1 VNCAPFLI
9 LYIVVA
15 LLSSAC
21 LPISWPS
28 AVMEFL
34 KGHKEAASLLS
45 PGVISPV
52 LALFALIVFAH
63 VRGKRIGNA
72 KLVWFPIAAIGLI
85 ILQPLMDP
93 LNRILLFGPGK
104 QQYTVFIHRYAS
116 RIIFE
121 ILFFGPI
128 IVHTICCMVGAKPE
142 RSSSANTA
150 TRNAVY
156 EGFALTRAAFLTLF
170 LIVIALMSFVS
181 LGN

>member
-72 KLVWFPIAAIGLI
+72 KLVWFPIAAIGLDI
-85 ILQPLMDP
+85 IHVL
-93 LNRILLFGPGK
+93 IGLLINSLISIFRGA
-104 QQYTVFIHRYAS
+104 QFVEFIRLYVV
-116 RIIFE
+116 
-121 ILFFGPI
+121 PI
-128 IVHTICCMVGAKPE
+128 IRGPLFSGPMIMYVICCVVGGE
-142 RSSSANTA
+142 RDLVRA
-150 TRNAVY
+150 TSKVTTSR
-156 EGFALTRAAFLTLF
+156 ER
-170 LIVIALMSFVS
+170 
-181 LGN
+181 